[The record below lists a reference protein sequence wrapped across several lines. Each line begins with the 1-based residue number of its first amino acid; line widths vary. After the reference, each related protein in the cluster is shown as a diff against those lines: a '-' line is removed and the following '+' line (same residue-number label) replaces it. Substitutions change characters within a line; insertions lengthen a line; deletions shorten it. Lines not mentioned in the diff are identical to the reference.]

1 MSLVKSGSDLSL
13 GEGGWE
19 EARGGRE
26 GGEGAQGGAEGAVDG
41 NPQRAGM
48 GKERQM
54 PYRVVKT
61 DLGVL
66 QLLCFSSWWFRL
78 C

>member
-26 GGEGAQGGAEGAVDG
+26 GGEGIEGGAEGAVDG
-41 NPQRAGM
+41 NPERARM
-48 GKERQM
+48 GTEGQM
-54 PYRVVKT
+54 PYGAVKRQRIFRSSF
-61 DLGVL
+61 VAF
-66 QLLCFSSWWFRL
+66 LLISL
-78 C
+78 H